1 MICGACRLDSRA
13 CSVGCGE
20 TGGALSPRDD
30 CGRSQPVTCATIRKE
45 GGPCRSVT
53 RWLNISGGWSPAPP
67 AAGLL
72 IPFGYRDWPHL
83 TSVVKSYGGA
93 QQLRFYVCPKGL
105 LTADDRSFPV
115 GTVFVVESELLAARS
130 RAQGSRPAVFVM
142 EKCAGMTL
150 DGDGVNQ
157 SESWVYASWDFGGHS
172 ATADPG
178 RCGIC
183 RLPWLPPAQVG

>member
-1 MICGACRLDSRA
+1 MPVSHAVAAPQRTTIVGKPSDQTGLHVAVVRLL
-13 CSVGCGE
+13 
-20 TGGALSPRDD
+20 AL
-30 CGRSQPVTCATIRKE
+30 A
-45 GGPCRSVT
+45 
-53 RWLNISGGWSPAPP
+53 LNISGGWSPAPP